1 MFLLIEVI
9 LGFVILDYILK
20 LYKYSNYLKDGT
32 LPETLISDIK
42 VNIQN
47 RVVVIFLLIILQLL
61 IVKLY

>member
-9 LGFVILDYILK
+9 LGFIILDYILK
-20 LYKYSNYLKDGT
+20 LYKYSNYLKDST

-61 IVKLY
+61 IVALN